1 VEGGG
6 GLGPRKRNCKRC
18 GGSGHIARTC
28 KNMMHASFGED
39 EHWGAENAQEETQP
53 R

>member
-1 VEGGG
+1 M
-6 GLGPRKRNCKRC
+6 RC
-18 GGSGHIARTC
+18 EGSGHIARTY
-28 KNMMHASFGED
+28 KNLVHASFGED